1 VIGSGLVAVAAVL
14 GIFGITM
21 TAGGPPVIRSGEQS
35 GAIQDWSI
43 RVTSGEAADFSG
55 ELINASGHPVKLIH
69 ASLITDPGKSVPRL
83 VGVEISTIFAFES
96 GSGWPL
102 KNSPSRPFP
111 GQIWPG
117 KTTITYG
124 TSGLHIGTDYA
135 DLGLRIE
142 YVDGNHIKT
151 VSMWAPGVTCVRTAA
166 RVGSHQQDSRCSD
179 EADAA
184 LSAADRAAS
193 QPAV

>member
-1 VIGSGLVAVAAVL
+1 VIGSGLLAVAAVL
-14 GIFGITM
+14 GILVITM
-21 TAGGPPVIRSGEQS
+21 TTGGRPAIRSGEQS

-43 RVTSGEAADFSG
+43 IVTSGEAADFSG
-55 ELINASGHPVKLIH
+55 ELINASGHRVKLLH
-69 ASLITDPGKSVPRL
+69 ASLISDPGKPVPRL
-83 VGVEISTIFAFES
+83 VGVEISTVFVFES

-111 GQIWPG
+111 GQIGPG

-124 TSGLHIGTDYA
+124 TSGLHVGTDYA

-142 YVDGNHIKT
+142 YADGNHTKT

-166 RVGSHQQDSRCSD
+166 RVSSHQQDSRCGD

-184 LSAADRAAS
+184 LSAADLAAS
-193 QPAV
+193 SPAM